1 MRIFT
6 RYILREVTGY
16 ALLGGVLFT
25 FIFFMRYLLPLM
37 ELTVRGVASPL
48 DILRLIGYLL
58 PGFLSFT
65 IPMAVLVGILLGL
78 SRLAADSEVTAMRAS
93 GLGVLSFVRIV
104 SIFAVFFWILG
115 LANSLFVAPRAAQ
128 AILNYEDA
136 SKTSQATVAIQ
147 PRVFYED
154 FKNYVLYAQD
164 VIPGANGTAIWHHVF
179 IADLTKP
186 ASPYI
191 ITANEATVLAG
202 GSQTL
207 RLELA
212 NGSRHNI
219 SATDL
224 EQYDITT
231 FKTAELPMQTGQQEE
246 DSHLSRRDTPMHA
259 LGLRDLWRLAHT
271 AGPAAGVPNGR
282 SLPDGVGAARPYL
295 IELHYRVAYPTACL
309 VLMLVGVPLGLSSKR
324 GGKGAGFVATLGLVF
339 VYYVL
344 SSMGIAFAQQGKL
357 SPALGVWGA
366 NILFALAGVL
376 LLQQISR
383 GGAVVELFANLGHAF
398 TKLLD
403 RIRRNTAA
411 GDQLRAQH
419 IGDGAL
425 MQRIRRALRIRFPLI
440 LDEYIMGSFLRNFAL
455 VLVSLII
462 LFIIFTFF
470 ELIRDV
476 LRYRTPLVVIGDYLL
491 NLIPFILNSVLPLCS
506 LVAVLITF
514 GALNRNSELTA
525 MKATGI
531 SLYRIVAPMLVV
543 ATLLSGLLFIFDE
556 TYLPA
561 ANRRQ
566 EALLSE
572 IKGKPAQT
580 FLRPDRKWMSGQT
593 GSSGSGNTLANN
605 EPTRI
610 FYYQFF
616 DPYRNVFANI
626 TVFEFQPGTFNLTRR
641 IFAQSARWDDNLNGW
656 VFEDG
661 WQRTF
666 QGESTA
672 SYQPFAVSTF
682 PEIHEQPSY
691 FKKED
696 RQSEQ
701 MSYKELATYINDLK
715 QSGFD
720 TMRLRVQLNH
730 KLAYPLMTLVLAI
743 LAIPFSLFAGKRG
756 GIAGVG
762 TAIGVAICYWVIAG
776 IFENLGDV
784 NSLPAILA
792 AWSPDLLF
800 AIAGT
805 YLLLR
810 TPT

>member
-25 FIFFMRYLLPLM
+25 FILFMRYLLPLM

-48 DILRLIGYLL
+48 DILRLISYLL

-65 IPMAVLVGILLGL
+65 IPMAVLIGILLGL
-78 SRLAADSEVTAMRAS
+78 SRLAADSEITAMRAS
-93 GLGVLSFVRIV
+93 GLGVFSFVRIV
-104 SIFAVFFWILG
+104 GIFAIAFWIFG
-115 LANSLFVAPRAAQ
+115 LANSLFLAPRAAQ
-128 AILNYEDA
+128 ALLTYEDV
-136 SKTSQATVAIQ
+136 SKTSQATVQIQ

-164 VIPGANGTAIWHHVF
+164 VIPGANGTAIWRHVF

-186 ASPYI
+186 ASPHI
-191 ITANEATVLAG
+191 ITANEATVLSGPA
-202 GSQTL
+202 QTL
-207 RLELA
+207 RLDLA
-212 NGSRHNI
+212 NGSRHDI
-219 SATDL
+219 STTDPG
-224 EQYDITT
+224 QYDITT
-231 FKTAELPMQTGQQEE
+231 FLATELPMQTGQQEE

-259 LGLRDLWRLAHT
+259 LGLRALWRLAHT
-271 AGPAAGVPNGR
+271 PGP
-282 SLPDGVGAARPYL
+282 AARPYL
-295 IELHYRVAYPTACL
+295 IELHYRFAFPTACL
-309 VLMLVGVPLGLSSKR
+309 VLMLVGVPLGLSSRR

-339 VYYVL
+339 IYYFL
-344 SSMGIAFAQQGKL
+344 STIGIAFARQGKL
-357 SPALGVWGA
+357 PPALGVWGA
-366 NILFALAGVL
+366 NILFAIAGVV

-383 GGAVVELFANLGHAF
+383 GGAILELFANLGQSF
-398 TKLLD
+398 TKLFD
-403 RIRRNTAA
+403 RMRRNTAA

-419 IGDGAL
+419 VGDGAV

-440 LDEYIMGSFLRNFAL
+440 LDEYVMGSFLRNFAL
-455 VLVSLII
+455 VLVSLTI

-470 ELIRDV
+470 ELIGDI
-476 LRYRTPLVVIGDYLL
+476 LRYRTPLVVVGDYLL
-491 NLIPFILNSVLPLCS
+491 NLVPFILNSVLPLCS

-531 SLYRIVAPMLVV
+531 SIYRIVAPMLVV
-543 ATLLSGLLFIFDE
+543 ATLLSALLFVFDE

-580 FLRPDRKWMSGQT
+580 FLRPDRKWISGQT
-593 GSSGSGNTLANN
+593 TNLNGSQSQ
-605 EPTRI
+605 PTRI

-616 DPYRNVFANI
+616 DPDRNIFANL
-626 TVFEFQPGTFNLTRR
+626 TVFEFQPGTFNLIRR
-641 IFAQSARWDDNLNGW
+641 IFAQSARWDDTANRW

-666 QGESTA
+666 QGESTVG
-672 SYQPFAVSTF
+672 YEPFSVSTF

-720 TMRLRVQLNH
+720 TMRLRVQLNR

-756 GIAGVG
+756 GIAGIG

>member
-1 MRIFT
+1 M
-6 RYILREVTGY
+6 
-16 ALLGGVLFT
+16 
-25 FIFFMRYLLPLM
+25 
-37 ELTVRGVASPL
+37 
-48 DILRLIGYLL
+48 
-58 PGFLSFT
+58 
-65 IPMAVLVGILLGL
+65 
-78 SRLAADSEVTAMRAS
+78 
-93 GLGVLSFVRIV
+93 
-104 SIFAVFFWILG
+104 
-115 LANSLFVAPRAAQ
+115 
-128 AILNYEDA
+128 
-136 SKTSQATVAIQ
+136 
-147 PRVFYED
+147 
-154 FKNYVLYAQD
+154 
-164 VIPGANGTAIWHHVF
+164 GT
-179 IADLTKP
+179 
-186 ASPYI
+186 
-191 ITANEATVLAG
+191 
-202 GSQTL
+202 
-207 RLELA
+207 
-212 NGSRHNI
+212 
-219 SATDL
+219 
-224 EQYDITT
+224 
-231 FKTAELPMQTGQQEE
+231 
-246 DSHLSRRDTPMHA
+246 
-259 LGLRDLWRLAHT
+259 
-271 AGPAAGVPNGR
+271 
-282 SLPDGVGAARPYL
+282 
-295 IELHYRVAYPTACL
+295 
-309 VLMLVGVPLGLSSKR
+309 
-324 GGKGAGFVATLGLVF
+324 
-339 VYYVL
+339 
-344 SSMGIAFAQQGKL
+344 
-357 SPALGVWGA
+357 
-366 NILFALAGVL
+366 
-376 LLQQISR
+376 
-383 GGAVVELFANLGHAF
+383 
-398 TKLLD
+398 
-403 RIRRNTAA
+403 
-411 GDQLRAQH
+411 
-419 IGDGAL
+419 
-425 MQRIRRALRIRFPLI
+425 
-440 LDEYIMGSFLRNFAL
+440 FLRNFAL
-455 VLVSLII
+455 VLISLTI
-462 LFIIFTFF
+462 LFVIFTFF
-470 ELIRDV
+470 ELIGDI

-491 NLIPFILNSVLPLCS
+491 NLVPFILNEVLPLCS

-543 ATLLSGLLFIFDE
+543 ATLLSCLLFVFDE

-580 FLRPDRKWMSGQT
+580 FLRPDRKWISGQT
-593 GSSGSGNTLANN
+593 NSAKGSPA

-616 DPYRNVFANI
+616 DPDKNQFANL

-641 IFAQSARWDDNLNGW
+641 IFAQSARWDDTLNRW

-666 QGESTA
+666 QGEATVG
-672 SYQPFAVSTF
+672 YDPFTLATF

-701 MSYKELATYINDLK
+701 MSYKELATYIGDLK

-720 TMRLRVQLNH
+720 TMRLRVQLNR

-762 TAIGVAICYWVIAG
+762 TAIGVAISYWVIAG

-784 NSLPAILA
+784 NSLPPLLA

>member
-1 MRIFT
+1 VRIFT
-6 RYILREVTGY
+6 RYILREITGY

-25 FIFFMRYLLPLM
+25 FILFMRYLLPLM

-58 PGFLSFT
+58 PGFFSFT

-104 SIFAVFFWILG
+104 SIFAVFCWILG
-115 LANSLFVAPRAAQ
+115 LANSLFAAPRAAQ
-128 AILNYEDA
+128 ALLNYEDA
-136 SKTSQATVAIQ
+136 SKTSQATVEIQ

-186 ASPYI
+186 ESPHI

-202 GSQTL
+202 PAQTL

-212 NGSRHNI
+212 HGSRHDI
-219 SATDL
+219 SVTDPG
-224 EQYDITT
+224 QYDITT
-231 FKTAELPMQTGQQEE
+231 FATTELPMQTGQQEE

-259 LGLRDLWRLAHT
+259 LGLRDLWRLAHIP
-271 AGPAAGVPNGR
+271 GP
-282 SLPDGVGAARPYL
+282 AARPYL
-295 IELHYRVAYPTACL
+295 IELHYRFAFPTACL
-309 VLMLVGVPLGLSSKR
+309 VLMLVGVPLGLSSRR

-339 VYYVL
+339 IYYFL
-344 SSMGIAFAQQGKL
+344 SSVGIAFARQGKL

-366 NILFALAGVL
+366 NILFALAGLL
-376 LLQQISR
+376 LLQQIAR
-383 GGAVVELFANLGHAF
+383 GGAVLELFANLGHAF
-398 TKLLD
+398 TKLFD
-403 RIRRNTAA
+403 RMRRNTAT

-419 IGDGAL
+419 VGDGAI
-425 MQRIRRALRIRFPLI
+425 MQRLRRALRIRFPLI
-440 LDEYIMGSFLRNFAL
+440 LDEYVMGTFLRNFAL
-455 VLVSLII
+455 VLVSLVI

-470 ELIRDV
+470 ELIGDI
-476 LRYRTPLVVIGDYLL
+476 LRYRTPLIVIGDYLV
-491 NLIPFILNSVLPLCS
+491 NLIPFILNSILPLCS

-593 GSSGSGNTLANN
+593 GTSAFSQATAPNGNQA

-616 DPYRNVFANI
+616 DPDKNVFANI

-641 IFAQSARWDDNLNGW
+641 IFAQSARWDDKLNGW
-656 VFEDG
+656 IFEDG

-666 QGESTA
+666 KGESIG
-672 SYQPFAVSTF
+672 YVPFAISTF

-720 TMRLRVQLNH
+720 TMRLRVQLNR

-743 LAIPFSLFAGKRG
+743 LAIPFSLYAGKRG

>member
-1 MRIFT
+1 VRIFT

-25 FIFFMRYLLPLM
+25 FILFMRYLLPLM
-37 ELTVRGVASPL
+37 ELTVRGVASPF
-48 DILRLIGYLL
+48 DIVRLIGYLL
-58 PGFLSFT
+58 PGFFSFT
-65 IPMAVLVGILLGL
+65 IPMAVLIGILLGL
-78 SRLAADSEVTAMRAS
+78 SRLAADSEITAMRAS
-93 GLGVLSFVRIV
+93 GLGILSFVRIV
-104 SIFAVFFWILG
+104 SVFAISFWILG
-115 LANSLFVAPRAAQ
+115 LANSLFVAPHAAQ
-128 AILNYEDA
+128 ALLNYEDA
-136 SKTSQATVAIQ
+136 SKTSQATVEIQ

-164 VIPGANGTAIWHHVF
+164 VIPGANGTAIWRHVF

-186 ASPYI
+186 ESPHI

-202 GSQTL
+202 GAQTL

-212 NGSRHNI
+212 DASRHDI
-219 SATDL
+219 SVTDPN
-224 EQYDITT
+224 QYDLVR
-231 FKTAELPMQTGQQEE
+231 FKTTELPMETGQQEGG
-246 DSHLSRRDTPMHA
+246 SHLTRLNTRNEAIA
-259 LGLRDLWRLAHT
+259 LPQLWHLAHT
-271 AGPAAGVPNGR
+271 PGP
-282 SLPDGVGAARPYL
+282 AARPYL
-295 IELHYRVAYPTACL
+295 IELHNRFAFPTACL

-339 VYYVL
+339 VYYFL
-344 SSMGIAFAQQGKL
+344 SSVGIAFARQGKL
-357 SPALGVWGA
+357 PPALGVWGA
-366 NILFALAGVL
+366 NILFALAGLL
-376 LLQQISR
+376 LLQQMSR
-383 GGAVVELFANLGHAF
+383 GGAVLELFANVGHAF
-398 TKLLD
+398 TKLFD
-403 RIRRNTAA
+403 RMRRNTAA

-419 IGDGAL
+419 IGDGAI

-440 LDEYIMGSFLRNFAL
+440 LDEYVMGSFLRNFAL
-455 VLVSLII
+455 VLFSLTI

-470 ELIRDV
+470 ELIGDI
-476 LRYRTPLVVIGDYLL
+476 LRYRTPLVVVGDYLL
-491 NLIPFILNSVLPLCS
+491 NLVPFILNTILPLCS

-593 GSSGSGNTLANN
+593 SSSGSGPTTATSQ
-605 EPTRI
+605 PTRI

-616 DPYRNVFANI
+616 DPDRNVFANL

-666 QGESTA
+666 QGESVAT
-672 SYQPFAVSTF
+672 YQPFSISAF

-701 MSYKELATYINDLK
+701 MSYTELATYINDLK

-720 TMRLRVQLNH
+720 TMRLRVQLNR

-762 TAIGVAICYWVIAG
+762 TAIGVAISYWVIAG

>member
-6 RYILREVTGY
+6 RYILREITGY

-25 FIFFMRYLLPLM
+25 FILFMRYLLPLM

-58 PGFLSFT
+58 PGFFSFT

-104 SIFAVFFWILG
+104 SIFAVFCWILG
-115 LANSLFVAPRAAQ
+115 LANSLFAAPRAAQ
-128 AILNYEDA
+128 ALLNYEDA

-186 ASPYI
+186 ESPHI

-202 GSQTL
+202 GAQTL

-212 NGSRHNI
+212 HGSRHDI
-219 SATDL
+219 STTDPG
-224 EQYDITT
+224 QYDITT
-231 FKTAELPMQTGQQEE
+231 FATTELPMQTGQQEE

-259 LGLRDLWRLAHT
+259 LSLRDLWRLAHT
-271 AGPAAGVPNGR
+271 PGPAARG
-282 SLPDGVGAARPYL
+282 YQ
-295 IELHYRVAYPTACL
+295 IELHYRFAFPTACL

-339 VYYVL
+339 VYYFL
-344 SSMGIAFAQQGKL
+344 SSVGIAFARQGKL
-357 SPALGVWGA
+357 PPALGVWGA
-366 NILFALAGVL
+366 NILFALAGIL

-383 GGAVVELFANLGHAF
+383 GGAVLELFANLGHAF
-398 TKLLD
+398 TKLLN
-403 RIRRNTAA
+403 RMRRNTAA

-419 IGDGAL
+419 IGDGAI

-440 LDEYIMGSFLRNFAL
+440 LDEYVMGSFLRNFAL
-455 VLVSLII
+455 VLVSLTI

-470 ELIRDV
+470 ELIGDI
-476 LRYRTPLVVIGDYLL
+476 LRYRTPLVVVGDYLL
-491 NLIPFILNSVLPLCS
+491 NLVPFILNIVLPLCS

-593 GSSGSGNTLANN
+593 GNSMSGQTGSSVSGRTTGPDSNQA
-605 EPTRI
+605 EPPRI

-616 DPYRNVFANI
+616 DPDKNVFANI

-672 SYQPFAVSTF
+672 SYKPFTISTF

-720 TMRLRVQLNH
+720 TMRLRVQLNR

-743 LAIPFSLFAGKRG
+743 LAIPFSLYAGKRG

>member
-25 FIFFMRYLLPLM
+25 FILFMRYLLPLM
-37 ELTVRGVASPL
+37 ELTVRGVASPF
-48 DILRLIGYLL
+48 DIVRLIGYLL
-58 PGFLSFT
+58 PGFFSFT
-65 IPMAVLVGILLGL
+65 IPMAVLIGILLGL

-93 GLGVLSFVRIV
+93 GLGILSFVRIV
-104 SIFAVFFWILG
+104 SIFAIFCWILG

-128 AILNYEDA
+128 ALLNYEDA

-164 VIPGANGTAIWHHVF
+164 VVPGANGTAIWHHVF

-186 ASPYI
+186 ESPHI
-191 ITANEATVLAG
+191 ITANDATVLAG
-202 GSQTL
+202 PAQTL
-207 RLELA
+207 RLDLA
-212 NGSRHNI
+212 QGSRHDIAPNDP
-219 SATDL
+219 S
-224 EQYDITT
+224 QYDISTFVTT
-231 FKTAELPMQTGQQEE
+231 ELPVQTGQQEE

-259 LGLRDLWRLAHT
+259 LGLPALWRLAHT
-271 AGPAAGVPNGR
+271 PGPG
-282 SLPDGVGAARPYL
+282 SRPYL
-295 IELHYRVAYPTACL
+295 IELHYRFAFPTACL

-339 VYYVL
+339 VYYFL
-344 SSMGIAFAQQGKL
+344 SSMGIAFARQGKL
-357 SPALGVWGA
+357 PPALGVWGA
-366 NILFALAGVL
+366 NILFALAGLL

-383 GGAVVELFANLGHAF
+383 GGAVLELFANLGHAI
-398 TKLLD
+398 TKLFD
-403 RIRRNTAA
+403 RMRRNTAA

-419 IGDGAL
+419 IGDGAI

-440 LDEYIMGSFLRNFAL
+440 LDEYVMGSFLRNFAL
-455 VLVSLII
+455 VLISLIV

-470 ELIRDV
+470 ELIGDI
-476 LRYRTPLVVIGDYLL
+476 LRYRTPLVVVGDYLL
-491 NLIPFILNSVLPLCS
+491 NLVPFIINIVLPLCS

-543 ATLLSGLLFIFDE
+543 ATILSGLLFVFEE

-593 GSSGSGNTLANN
+593 GSSTSAASS

-616 DPYRNVFANI
+616 DPDRNVFANL

-701 MSYKELATYINDLK
+701 MSYTELATYINDLK

-720 TMRLRVQLNH
+720 TMRLRVQLNR

-756 GIAGVG
+756 GIAGIG

>member
-6 RYILREVTGY
+6 RYILREITGY

-25 FIFFMRYLLPLM
+25 FILFMRYLLPLM

-58 PGFLSFT
+58 PGFFSFT

-104 SIFAVFFWILG
+104 SIFAVFCWILG
-115 LANSLFVAPRAAQ
+115 LANSLFAAPRAAQ
-128 AILNYEDA
+128 ALLNYEDA

-186 ASPYI
+186 ESPHI

-202 GSQTL
+202 GAQTL

-212 NGSRHNI
+212 HGSRHDI
-219 SATDL
+219 STTDPG
-224 EQYDITT
+224 QYDITT
-231 FKTAELPMQTGQQEE
+231 FATTELPMQTGQQEE

-259 LGLRDLWRLAHT
+259 LSLRDLWRLAHT
-271 AGPAAGVPNGR
+271 PGPAARG
-282 SLPDGVGAARPYL
+282 YQ
-295 IELHYRVAYPTACL
+295 IELHYRFAFPTACL
-309 VLMLVGVPLGLSSKR
+309 VLMLVGVPLGRSSKR

-339 VYYVL
+339 VYYFL
-344 SSMGIAFAQQGKL
+344 SSVGIAFARQGKL
-357 SPALGVWGA
+357 PPALGVWGA
-366 NILFALAGVL
+366 NILFALAGIL

-383 GGAVVELFANLGHAF
+383 GGAVLELFANLGHAF
-398 TKLLD
+398 TKLLN
-403 RIRRNTAA
+403 RMRRNTAA

-419 IGDGAL
+419 IGDGAI

-440 LDEYIMGSFLRNFAL
+440 LDEYVMGSFLRNFAL
-455 VLVSLII
+455 VLVSLTI

-470 ELIRDV
+470 ELIGDI
-476 LRYRTPLVVIGDYLL
+476 LRYRTPLVVVGDYLL
-491 NLIPFILNSVLPLCS
+491 NLVPFILNIVLPLCS

-593 GSSGSGNTLANN
+593 GNSMSGQTGSSVSGRTTGPDSNQA

-616 DPYRNVFANI
+616 DPDKNVFANI

-672 SYQPFAVSTF
+672 SYKPFTISTF

-720 TMRLRVQLNH
+720 TMRLRVQLNR

-743 LAIPFSLFAGKRG
+743 LAIPFSLYAGKRG